1 MGGETPN
8 GKTCHWNGVGGKW
21 GGSAVGTMAFGA
33 LSGGAGAALTG
44 GNFWQGAVTG
54 LIVSGFNHVAHKIQ
68 ERSMLD
74 KAITKAGF
82 DPDDVARW
90 TDEELTTN
98 IAKIFPDLY
107 ESANCPRFE
116 IQDVIGGKDNIYG
129 QAQKTITGSQGNY
142 KVVSKGLIYIK
153 KLALNSVRHVASVA
167 GHELNHVADYVSGN
181 YAGWLNKYN
190 NNAHS
195 EVKAYGWEQSMG
207 SPYFNSQM
215 YNHFLSLTK

>member
-1 MGGETPN
+1 M
-8 GKTCHWNGVGGKW
+8 
-21 GGSAVGTMAFGA
+21 
-33 LSGGAGAALTG
+33 
-44 GNFWQGAVTG
+44 
-54 LIVSGFNHVAHKIQ
+54 VSGLNHAMHKMQ
-68 ERSMLD
+68 ERSILD

-90 TDEELTTN
+90 TNEELTTN
-98 IAKIFPDLY
+98 MAKIFPDLY
-107 ESANCPRFE
+107 ESANCPSFE

-167 GHELNHVADYVSGN
+167 GHELNHVADYVSGS

-195 EVKAYGWEQSMG
+195 EVKAYGWELSMG
-207 SPYFNSQM
+207 TPEYLFNRQM